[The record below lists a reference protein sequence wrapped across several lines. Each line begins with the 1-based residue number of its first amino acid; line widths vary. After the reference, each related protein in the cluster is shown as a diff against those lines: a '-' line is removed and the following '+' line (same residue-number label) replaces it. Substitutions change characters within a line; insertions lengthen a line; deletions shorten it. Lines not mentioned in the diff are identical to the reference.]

1 MFSICFYSRHRG
13 FSGSG
18 FDRVVERLDE
28 KTVPKLQQQYWEAK
42 QIYLKNIKRKEDD
55 CIVSS
60 DSELDAKLEVS
71 IYTWSYVILPSCSY
85 SDR

>member
-1 MFSICFYSRHRG
+1 MIVSVTLLHFLSDRVSRRRG

-28 KTVPKLQQQYWEAK
+28 NSVSKLQQQYWEAK

-55 CIVSS
+55 CIVAS

-71 IYTWSYVILPSCSY
+71 TSGSS
-85 SDR
+85 